1 MKKINSEKENT
12 TVIQTLIRGFI
23 VLLPLVLI
31 IAIFVILFDFIFG
44 IISPIGELVTP
55 GKAEPHWVVHVI
67 TLLILF
73 ILILLLGKAA
83 GTRRGKNILSG
94 IENRVLR
101 KIPLYST
108 ISDIVYQFSG
118 IREMPFSKVVLID
131 PFNTGSF
138 MTGLVAEEKFQD
150 IVTVFVPTAPN
161 PTNGNIFHVP
171 KSDVK
176 YVDVTPQQA
185 MQTIIGMG
193 TGTAVLFENTGDGPS
208 TNDAKAKA

>member
-1 MKKINSEKENT
+1 MKQKSNSSTQHNSI
-12 TVIQTLIRGFI
+12 IQTLTRGFI

-31 IAIFVILFDFIFG
+31 IAIFIILFNFIFDFIA
-44 IISPIGELVTP
+44 PIGRLVTP
-55 GKAEPHWVVHVI
+55 GEPHWIVHVI
-67 TLLILF
+67 TSLILF
-73 ILILLLGKAA
+73 LIILLLGKAIEI
-83 GTRRGKNILSG
+83 RRGKKILQKV
-94 IENRVLR
+94 ENNVLR

-131 PFNTGSF
+131 PFRTGSF
-138 MTGLVAEEKFQD
+138 LTGFVAEEKFED

-171 KSDVK
+171 REDVK
-176 YVDVTPQQA
+176 FIDISPQQA

-193 TGTAVLFENTGDGPS
+193 TGTSTLFERRK
-208 TNDAKAKA
+208 NDKNERD

>member
-1 MKKINSEKENT
+1 MNQTKPKNSLFQ
-12 TVIQTLIRGFI
+12 VLIRGFI

-31 IAIFVILFDFIFG
+31 IAIFVVLFNFVFDF
-44 IISPIGELVTP
+44 ISPIGRLVTP
-55 GKAEPHWVVHVI
+55 GETEPHWIVHVI

-73 ILILLLGKAA
+73 IILLLLGKAA
-83 GTRRGKNILSG
+83 DTTRGKNVLTT
-94 IENRVLR
+94 IENKVLR

-118 IREMPFSKVVLID
+118 IRDMPFSKVVLID
-131 PFNTGSF
+131 PFKTGSF
-138 MTGLVAEEKFQD
+138 LTGFVAEEKYED

-171 KSDVK
+171 KK
-176 YVDVTPQQA
+176 YVNYIDVTPQQA

-193 TGTAVLFENTGDGPS
+193 TGTAELFSHMKDDPSENS
-208 TNDAKAKA
+208 EQE

>member
-1 MKKINSEKENT
+1 MNATDNRNT
-12 TVIQTLIRGFI
+12 VLQTLTRGFI

-31 IAIFVILFDFIFG
+31 IAIFAVLFDFVFDF
-44 IISPIGELVTP
+44 ISPIGRLVTP
-55 GKAEPHWVVHVI
+55 GETEPHWIIHVL

-73 ILILLLGKAA
+73 LIMLLLGKAVE
-83 GTRRGKNILSG
+83 TKRGKHILKSV
-94 IENRVLR
+94 ENNVLR

-118 IREMPFSKVVLID
+118 LRDMPFSKVVLID
-131 PFNTGSF
+131 PFKTGSYL
-138 MTGLVAEEKFQD
+138 TGFVAEEEFED

-171 KSDVK
+171 REDAKFIDI
-176 YVDVTPQQA
+176 TPQQA

-193 TGTAVLFENTGDGPS
+193 TGTSKLFNHIK
-208 TNDAKAKA
+208 NDTSDNS